1 MTDTPEPQW
10 VWQAKAWPDF
20 QLDPQAFAGPLARAR
35 LAQGKLL
42 GKAEAVGAQGFAGT
56 RQEVWTG
63 EAMATAEIEGE
74 KLNVDAVRS
83 SVARRLG
90 IASSFVAAVPRH
102 VEGLLDVME
111 EAAAKWNEPLSEER
125 LCRWQ
130 AALFPTGYSGLH
142 RVEVGS
148 FRTHAEPMQILSGPM
163 GRETVHYEAPPSA
176 AVRAEMRS
184 FLDWFNRTSD
194 VTVGGPLDG
203 LLRAGIAHL
212 WFESIHPFE
221 DGNGRVGRA
230 VLDRALAQDARL
242 GYRLHGLSQEFRDR
256 QSQYY
261 DELNRAQRG
270 SGAANPWVLWFLEAF
285 EASCVRTAALID
297 ESAARA
303 RFWGDHKDVALTERQ
318 RKALNRMLEAGP
330 GRFEGGM
337 TPRKYAALT
346 KTSSASATRELADLA
361 RKRVLVPKGEGRA
374 RRYELTIPGWE
385 WVPPPAKTKS
395 PANPT
400 A

>member
-1 MTDTPEPQW
+1 MDIS
-10 VWQAKAWPDF
+10 WPDVR
-20 QLDPQAFAGPLARAR
+20 LDLQALAVPLARAR
-35 LAQGKLL
+35 LAQGRLL
-42 GKAEAVGAQGFAGT
+42 GKADALGAKGYAGT
-56 RQEVWTG
+56 LQELWTG

-90 IASSFVAAVPRH
+90 IASSFAAAVPRH

-111 EAAAKWNEPLSEER
+111 DAAARWDSPLTQER

-130 AALFPTGYSGLH
+130 GALFPTGYSGLH
-142 RVEVGS
+142 RVEVGT
-148 FRTHAEPMQILSGPM
+148 FRTHTEPMQIVSGPI

-184 FLDWFNRTSD
+184 FLDWFNGTRE
-194 VTVGGPLDG
+194 VTVGGPMDG
-203 LLRAGIAHL
+203 LVRAGIAHL

-230 VLDRALAQDARL
+230 VLDMALAQDARL

-256 QSQYY
+256 QARYY

-270 SGAANPWVLWFLEAF
+270 SGDATAWVLWFLEAF
-285 EASCVRTAALID
+285 VASCTRAATLID

-303 RFWGDHKDVALTERQ
+303 RFWSEHSGVALTERQ
-318 RKALNRMLEAGP
+318 RKALNRMLDAGP

-346 KTSSASATRELADLA
+346 ETSSASATRELTDLA
-361 RKRVLVPKGEGRA
+361 RKGVLVPKGQGRA
-374 RRYELTIPGWE
+374 RRYELAIPGWE
-385 WVPPPAKTKS
+385 WVPPTAKTK
-395 PANPT
+395 
-400 A
+400 